1 MKEFFLVDLI
11 QTTSPWPV
19 DAQFCRFTIQAV
31 FKRGKK
37 TEVKENN
44 SYSSVLKHHRKF
56 KLTYILHL
64 KHLTYK

>member
-1 MKEFFLVDLI
+1 MHNFVVLQYKQFL
-11 QTTSPWPV
+11 
-19 DAQFCRFTIQAV
+19 
-31 FKRGKK
+31 KGKKK